1 MKPLRRV
8 HPQCRHE
15 VKNETSALKQASSA
29 VILHLNGAKKLYCK
43 LTLLKRY
50 SVSRSSRVFACALRH
65 KSFSPFII
73 HLFGNVE
80 EKRGNLFRSE
90 FVLLKHSTINK
101 LYIFLLGSA
110 GVFWFPA
117 ILARKC
123 LNGKQ
128 GTANELRAPNRCRKE
143 RKSCFSP
150 DGHISIWPARHFPLL
165 QPERCCFEPDQ
176 CAPRKVVP
184 IGLMSDG

>member
-8 HPQCRHE
+8 HPRCRHE

-65 KSFSPFII
+65 KSFSLFII

-150 DGHISIWPARHFPLL
+150 DGHISIWPIGTFHCFGLF
-165 QPERCCFEPDQ
+165 QPER